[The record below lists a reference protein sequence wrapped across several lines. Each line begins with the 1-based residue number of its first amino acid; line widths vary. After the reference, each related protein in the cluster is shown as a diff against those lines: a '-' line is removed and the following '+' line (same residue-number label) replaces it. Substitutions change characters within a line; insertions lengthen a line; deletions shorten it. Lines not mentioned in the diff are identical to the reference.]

1 MRRKRGLQ
9 TRVPRSERDPGRDQD
24 CARRV
29 APRSRRRSAHRCA
42 ARGFARLRFRGRG
55 AARARVRTRVRKPH
69 TAAAQSRRAD
79 TYPPRRSRPG
89 DATGQRRARC
99 QVAFEQ
105 PPCHRGRLRP
115 HRIAA
120 SMHAAADRKIHRY
133 RRFRDAAS
141 VLPRLSGGEQA
152 TADVLVAAG
161 AQMIEVDGL
170 EKQFGKRHEI
180 KAVAGATFRAE
191 DGEITGLLGPNGAGK
206 TTLLRTLATLI
217 APDAGSATVDG
228 LDVVRDRYAVRSRI
242 GVLSDARGLYARLTA
257 RENVRYYGRLH
268 GLGGAALDA
277 RVEALLTQFGLSALG
292 DRRAHGFSQGER
304 MKVAIARALVHDP
317 ATILLDEPTNGLDIM
332 SIRSLR
338 DLLRGLRQAGK
349 CILFSTHVMQEVA
362 ALCDTVVILGHGRVV
377 AIGSGVELMNR
388 TGRASLE
395 DAFVS
400 LLGSGEG
407 LAA

>member
-1 MRRKRGLQ
+1 
-9 TRVPRSERDPGRDQD
+9 
-24 CARRV
+24 
-29 APRSRRRSAHRCA
+29 
-42 ARGFARLRFRGRG
+42 
-55 AARARVRTRVRKPH
+55 
-69 TAAAQSRRAD
+69 
-79 TYPPRRSRPG
+79 
-89 DATGQRRARC
+89 
-99 QVAFEQ
+99 
-105 PPCHRGRLRP
+105 
-115 HRIAA
+115 
-120 SMHAAADRKIHRY
+120 
-133 RRFRDAAS
+133 
-141 VLPRLSGGEQA
+141 
-152 TADVLVAAG
+152 
-161 AQMIEVDGL
+161 MIEVDGL
-170 EKQFGKRHEI
+170 EKHFGKRHEI

-228 LDVVRDRYAVRSRI
+228 LDVVRDRYAVRGRI

-268 GLGGAALDA
+268 GLDGAALDA
-277 RVEALLTQFGLSALG
+277 RVETLLAQFGLSALA

-304 MKVAIARALVHDP
+304 MKVAIVRALVHDP

-362 ALCDTVVILGHGRVV
+362 ALCDTVVILGHGSVV
-377 AIGSGVELMNR
+377 ASGTGADLMRR

-407 LAA
+407 LVA